1 MHFDCNFGAMHVPI
15 DKWLGTFAGD
25 RAAVKEIWHGQ
36 KAGAEENKSEGFQ
49 VHEQSTSGK
58 VE

>member
-15 DKWLGTFAGD
+15 A
-25 RAAVKEIWHGQ
+25 Q